1 MHICACY
8 TSHPDVCASLR
19 PPSSQ
24 VLLLA
29 GSYLLATECLDV
41 MQHVGAIDDLN
52 STEKLFLV
60 LPVAVLDAIFILW
73 IFTALSKTLALLQV
87 KQGEGRRRG

>member
-1 MHICACY
+1 
-8 TSHPDVCASLR
+8 
-19 PPSSQ
+19 
-24 VLLLA
+24 
-29 GSYLLATECLDV
+29 

-87 KQGEGRRRG
+87 REGEGE